1 MNLRTKIG
9 VVAVLLSTLTVQ
21 AQNIPFRKAEIKET
35 MKKVADWQIA
45 NPNKGAEHGDLS
57 WTNAVLYVGML
68 DWAELAEREDGNKD
82 YFKWLTRIG
91 SRNGWQPDKRMYHA
105 DDIAVSQLFIDLY
118 RKYKNK
124 YMLNPTI
131 ARTDWVMKNPPTD
144 DFKLDYRKP
153 ETLERWTWCD
163 ALFMAPPVYTK
174 LYVLTGDKKY
184 IKFMNREYKATY
196 DHLFDKEEN
205 LFYRDWRYFDQR
217 EANGRKVFW
226 GRGNG
231 WVLGGLAEILKELP
245 AKDKNRKFYEELFVK
260 LCTRV

>member
-91 SRNGWQPDKRMYHA
+91 SRNGWQPDKRMYHC
-105 DDIAVSQLFIDLY
+105 LLY
-118 RKYKNK
+118 TS
-124 YMLNPTI
+124 PS
-131 ARTDWVMKNPPTD
+131 P
-144 DFKLDYRKP
+144 
-153 ETLERWTWCD
+153 
-163 ALFMAPPVYTK
+163 
-174 LYVLTGDKKY
+174 
-184 IKFMNREYKATY
+184 
-196 DHLFDKEEN
+196 
-205 LFYRDWRYFDQR
+205 RD
-217 EANGRKVFW
+217 
-226 GRGNG
+226 
-231 WVLGGLAEILKELP
+231 
-245 AKDKNRKFYEELFVK
+245 
-260 LCTRV
+260 

>member
-105 DDIAVSQLFIDLY
+105 DDIAVSQLFIDLQQV
-118 RKYKNK
+118 
-124 YMLNPTI
+124 T
-131 ARTDWVMKNPPTD
+131 
-144 DFKLDYRKP
+144 FS
-153 ETLERWTWCD
+153 
-163 ALFMAPPVYTK
+163 
-174 LYVLTGDKKY
+174 
-184 IKFMNREYKATY
+184 
-196 DHLFDKEEN
+196 
-205 LFYRDWRYFDQR
+205 
-217 EANGRKVFW
+217 
-226 GRGNG
+226 
-231 WVLGGLAEILKELP
+231 
-245 AKDKNRKFYEELFVK
+245 
-260 LCTRV
+260 